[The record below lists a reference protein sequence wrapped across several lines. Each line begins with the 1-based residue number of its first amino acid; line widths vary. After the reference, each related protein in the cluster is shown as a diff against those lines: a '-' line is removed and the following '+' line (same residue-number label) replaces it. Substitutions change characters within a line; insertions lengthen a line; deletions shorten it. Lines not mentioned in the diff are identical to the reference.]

1 MQFDLCISPL
11 GQKPREEHLKWIFYF
26 RKIYL
31 WKNGRYLTL
40 SLSTIKVFVSFV
52 SKLRMYIPAQAYLCK
67 IIRVFSPTDL
77 EQTSFWIAAIFSVS
91 VAKFSKLVNFKKSKN
106 NDKATRYM
114 AGLNTYS
121 WGLSRLFRVKA
132 RYWVISLFYGILQY
146 PQTFSVKWNFMVLKP
161 DLYLGF
167 LELWFSKH

>member
-1 MQFDLCISPL
+1 MVEFKVVKCFHVRHLSAFKASFKQKKKWTVVQFDLCISPL

-121 WGLSRLFRVKA
+121 WGLSRLFRKRV
-132 RYWVISLFYGILQY
+132 RESIENES
-146 PQTFSVKWNFMVLKP
+146 
-161 DLYLGF
+161 
-167 LELWFSKH
+167 